1 MESFEQTGV
10 RIVIVINLTQTVDA
24 ALGAREWIRK
34 FGTTA
39 EYFVVANEK
48 DTPFGENFD
57 ADRVP
62 GLRAII
68 NRTGGQIAV
77 IPKFSPI
84 MLDQYHKQ
92 KSHPSGYL
100 AGGQA
105 ATTLNINIVYSSIW
119 QTHFQRVLLEFEPF
133 AEWLTGKP
141 IPTPLA
147 TDADSRDD
155 AEPDR
160 GMDDLCDSL
169 DALIP
174 NQKPQ

>member
-1 MESFEQTGV
+1 
-10 RIVIVINLTQTVDA
+10 
-24 ALGAREWIRK
+24 
-34 FGTTA
+34 
-39 EYFVVANEK
+39 
-48 DTPFGENFD
+48 
-57 ADRVP
+57 
-62 GLRAII
+62 
-68 NRTGGQIAV
+68 
-77 IPKFSPI
+77 
-84 MLDQYHKQ
+84 
-92 KSHPSGYL
+92 
-100 AGGQA
+100 
-105 ATTLNINIVYSSIW
+105 
-119 QTHFQRVLLEFEPF
+119 LLEFEPF